1 MPCGC
6 FGGGKKKKDAKKPE
20 ELQPLKP
27 PKLPAEEP
35 AVRGEI
41 KQEVA
46 AVPKSLPLNGSV
58 QVESPIVAKESPVA
72 VESPVETSVT
82 TPQSD
87 LSATDGSIRSSGARS
102 RSELYAKRRE
112 FFKPLYD
119 VNVNAGGGKM
129 FATPRSSHTLPSRG
143 KKAVYPMGDGSGYFT
158 ADGKY
163 IEGQPPPPAEAETVT
178 ERLHGRANE
187 GDANGADGSGVVE
200 RPPRPNS
207 QPNALAGQWGDIVS
221 EEHGGEI
228 PQDEFHIK
236 HQQIIQQQH
245 PPAPPPLPEPKKEI
259 NPHFIEF
266 KETHHKILNEAD
278 GSSHHI
284 RNIDP
289 EGDKILAEKR
299 LTALDRLHNEVQE
312 HYAKRVKDGPVDV
325 DSIVH
330 KYSED
335 RWKRMVEMWESE
347 GLVVEGGMVVIDEK
361 GNAQQQGL
369 PGIEATP
376 VETVTCVSKKITK
389 ENGEE
394 VVETFGD
401 VNAMNA
407 LKDLNFNDNNMITV
421 KHTEEITIEQF
432 NNNLSPN
439 VSSVTTIVTPPT
451 PNLDKNTNKSP
462 LDEMLPATIEDVNT
476 PIIEEI
482 ESTKVEEV
490 ETVKIEEVEPSKVEE
505 VEPSKVEEVD
515 FYKIEDVEST
525 KMTEVV
531 SGKVDGFASD
541 EVKEAEPARAEEVA
555 AVKIENFEQK
565 VTTTETFSYHVD
577 TNDHVESNEVEHP
590 REYVNNELTPSLV
603 ESFVKEVT
611 GTIEDLHNVKEIEV
625 EEDVAMSLEL
635 ESEHNAQVDEFVSS
649 KDDSSPIV
657 QKIINEKEPPLNGN
671 NNIPGV
677 IENSTH

>member
-1 MPCGC
+1 
-6 FGGGKKKKDAKKPE
+6 
-20 ELQPLKP
+20 
-27 PKLPAEEP
+27 
-35 AVRGEI
+35 
-41 KQEVA
+41 
-46 AVPKSLPLNGSV
+46 
-58 QVESPIVAKESPVA
+58 
-72 VESPVETSVT
+72 
-82 TPQSD
+82 
-87 LSATDGSIRSSGARS
+87 
-102 RSELYAKRRE
+102 
-112 FFKPLYD
+112 
-119 VNVNAGGGKM
+119 
-129 FATPRSSHTLPSRG
+129 
-143 KKAVYPMGDGSGYFT
+143 
-158 ADGKY
+158 
-163 IEGQPPPPAEAETVT
+163 
-178 ERLHGRANE
+178 
-187 GDANGADGSGVVE
+187 
-200 RPPRPNS
+200 
-207 QPNALAGQWGDIVS
+207 
-221 EEHGGEI
+221 
-228 PQDEFHIK
+228 
-236 HQQIIQQQH
+236 
-245 PPAPPPLPEPKKEI
+245 
-259 NPHFIEF
+259 
-266 KETHHKILNEAD
+266 
-278 GSSHHI
+278 
-284 RNIDP
+284 
-289 EGDKILAEKR
+289 
-299 LTALDRLHNEVQE
+299 
-312 HYAKRVKDGPVDV
+312 
-325 DSIVH
+325 
-330 KYSED
+330 
-335 RWKRMVEMWESE
+335 MVEMWESE

-376 VETVTCVSKKITK
+376 VETVTCVSKKVTK

-401 VNAMNA
+401 VNAINA

-476 PIIEEI
+476 TIIEEI
-482 ESTKVEEV
+482 ESTKVEKV
-490 ETVKIEEVEPSKVEE
+490 ETVKIEEI
-505 VEPSKVEEVD
+505 EPSKVEEVD
-515 FYKIEDVEST
+515 PYKIEDVEST

-531 SGKVDGFASD
+531 SGKVDGVASD

-565 VTTTETFSYHVD
+565 VTSTESFSYHVD